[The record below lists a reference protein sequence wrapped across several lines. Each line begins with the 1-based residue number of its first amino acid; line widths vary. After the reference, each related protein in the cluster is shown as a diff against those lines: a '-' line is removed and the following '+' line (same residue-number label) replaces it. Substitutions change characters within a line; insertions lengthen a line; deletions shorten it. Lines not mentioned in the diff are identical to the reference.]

1 MEVMGIYVWQCMAV
15 LLYNC
20 ICARWLWSIMNE
32 HAPAN
37 INMKGCTLM
46 IDCRETRAK
55 EEKEEKKEREKR
67 KREKDERKKC
77 QWKDLNLRS
86 SACKASFAN
95 HCATAHVLMGANRW

>member
-1 MEVMGIYVWQCMAV
+1 MEAMGIYVWQCMAV
-15 LLYNC
+15 LLYDC

-37 INMKGCTLM
+37 ISMKGCTLM

-67 KREKDERKKC
+67 KREKDERKSV
-77 QWKDLNLRS
+77 NGRI
-86 SACKASFAN
+86 
-95 HCATAHVLMGANRW
+95 